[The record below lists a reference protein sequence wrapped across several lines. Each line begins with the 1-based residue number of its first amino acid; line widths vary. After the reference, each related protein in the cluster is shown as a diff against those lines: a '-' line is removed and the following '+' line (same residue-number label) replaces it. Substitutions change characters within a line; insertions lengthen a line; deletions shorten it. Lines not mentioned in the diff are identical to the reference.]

1 MTRVTEAGDLAKRVA
16 GWLFLVVPF
25 MPLRLLFDDPPGSSG
40 LPGPGEWML
49 GLLVCAGVA
58 WLASRRFPLA
68 VERSADALAG
78 VLRFPP
84 FPAFL
89 LAVLAALAALLTA
102 TSLAAF
108 SRRPLLVDTIAQ
120 LFQAKIFAGGVA
132 WVPAP
137 ELGAFFA
144 TQHMVSDAGRWYAQ
158 YPPGHPAA
166 LAIGVWAGA
175 PWLVPI
181 LFSLLSAWLVID
193 TARHIFGE
201 AVGRVTAVLLVL
213 APFFWFMGASHMN
226 HVSSHLHISLF
237 LWCFARWAGTGP
249 RPRVGDAAPRGW
261 ILAAG
266 LALGAAFVTRPLT
279 ALAVG
284 GALALPAL
292 RLAAPCRWSTA
303 LLGAGGF
310 LGVASL
316 YPIFNAA
323 TTGDPLT
330 PGYLRLWGES
340 HGLGFHLSPWG
351 ELHTPL
357 AGLRNELI
365 DLGLLQA
372 FLFEGPIPALA
383 PLGIFLAAG
392 WSSVAR
398 SGTCSGAG
406 VRANPS
412 IARWDGRLL
421 GAFLA
426 IPAAHFFYW
435 HRDAFLG
442 PRFLYEG
449 LPFLLPLLAR
459 SLLELLRHL
468 SGRRPAWLGSVDLG
482 TLTTALIGAAFLY
495 SLAFGIP
502 QRFRTYATNLGSL
515 KRDLTAEARQAG
527 IERGLIFVKVS
538 WGNRL
543 IARARGAGAS
553 ASIAERAYRR
563 SDHCELE
570 LVLREAETEGWNGA
584 RLDRTLVSLFRSAD
598 ELAGFRLNGDPT
610 LRFAPERPLAEVCVH
625 ELLYDRDG
633 RDVMPA
639 TPSYT
644 NYSPHLP
651 ANAPDLEGPLIFA
664 RDLRDQNR
672 RLRARYPDLPAYL
685 YRDGTFVRLP

>member
-213 APFFWFMGASHMN
+213 APFFWFMAASHMN

-292 RLAAPCRWSTA
+292 RLAAPCRC
-303 LLGAGGF
+303 
-310 LGVASL
+310 
-316 YPIFNAA
+316 
-323 TTGDPLT
+323 
-330 PGYLRLWGES
+330 R
-340 HGLGFHLSPWG
+340 
-351 ELHTPL
+351 
-357 AGLRNELI
+357 
-365 DLGLLQA
+365 
-372 FLFEGPIPALA
+372 
-383 PLGIFLAAG
+383 
-392 WSSVAR
+392 R
-398 SGTCSGAG
+398 SGW
-406 VRANPS
+406 R
-412 IARWDGRLL
+412 R
-421 GAFLA
+421 
-426 IPAAHFFYW
+426 PAA
-435 HRDAFLG
+435 
-442 PRFLYEG
+442 
-449 LPFLLPLLAR
+449 
-459 SLLELLRHL
+459 
-468 SGRRPAWLGSVDLG
+468 GRRPSLGRAASSASPRSTRSS
-482 TLTTALIGAAFLY
+482 TLRR
-495 SLAFGIP
+495 P
-502 QRFRTYATNLGSL
+502 ATRSHPAISGCGGSH
-515 KRDLTAEARQAG
+515 T
-527 IERGLIFVKVS
+527 
-538 WGNRL
+538 
-543 IARARGAGAS
+543 AS
-553 ASIAERAYRR
+553 ASTSPPGANSIPLSQVSATNSSTLASCRPSCSKGR
-563 SDHCELE
+563 SPP
-570 LVLREAETEGWNGA
+570 
-584 RLDRTLVSLFRSAD
+584 SPRSASFSRPAGLPWQGPGPAPAR
-598 ELAGFRLNGDPT
+598 EYERTPRSRAGTAGFSGLSSPSRRPT
-610 LRFAPERPLAEVCVH
+610 SSTGTATRSS
-625 ELLYDRDG
+625 G
-633 RDVMPA
+633 RAFSMRVS
-639 TPSYT
+639 PSSSPCSRARSW
-644 NYSPHLP
+644 NYS
-651 ANAPDLEGPLIFA
+651 DIS
-664 RDLRDQNR
+664 
-672 RLRARYPDLPAYL
+672 RAV
-685 YRDGTFVRLP
+685 VRHGWEASISGL